1 MALDRR
7 ASRLEIRFSLPITS
21 IFAQAVL
28 HKEFV
33 RPKSD
38 KLLGNVVPHLHW
50 HVIPRFRGDP
60 RFPNPIWGAPL
71 RQPGAAQPDLAP
83 FKKALAKR
91 LCRL

>member
-1 MALDRR
+1 MMIDEWKT
-7 ASRLEIRFSLPITS
+7 ASS
-21 IFAQAVL
+21 QNAVL
-28 HKEFV
+28 IIPYSSFRIH
-33 RPKSD
+33 
-38 KLLGNVVPHLHW
+38 HLHW

-60 RFPNPIWGAPL
+60 RFPSPIWGAPL